1 MLSNTATLVLSWC
14 ILAALAVGLA
24 ARFAWHY
31 RQNEY
36 TWLQAPFYILNL
48 VYCRVVWR
56 TRVVGRLP
64 LDQVRG
70 AVIICNHVS
79 PIDPA
84 FIQLASTRLAH
95 WMVAREYSLHPLLKW
110 IFRLFEAI
118 PVSRAGVDTAA
129 TKAAIRYARQGEL
142 VGLFPEGRINDTGQ
156 VLLPGR
162 PGAALIALKAE
173 VPVIPCYIRGA
184 PYDGTSWGCFLMT
197 AKVTVSIGRPM
208 DISRYY
214 GLEPDKHVLEELTCL
229 FLRAMAELAG
239 ARDYQPKLAG
249 RFYKPVRDEE
259 ALAVQ

>member
-1 MLSNTATLVLSWC
+1 MLSPSPILIVSWSV
-14 ILAALAVGLA
+14 LAALGLA
-24 ARFAWHY
+24 LIVRFALHY
-31 RQNEY
+31 RHNEY
-36 TWLQAPFYILNL
+36 RWIQAPFYILNL

-64 LDQVRG
+64 LDRVRG

-95 WMVAREYSLHPLLKW
+95 WMVAREYSMHPVLKY

-129 TKAAIRYARQGEL
+129 TKAAMRYAQNGEL

-162 PGAALIALKAE
+162 PGVALIALKAE
-173 VPVIPCYIRGA
+173 VPVIPCYIQGA
-184 PYDGTSWGCFLMT
+184 PYDGTTFGCFLMT
-197 AKVTVSIGRPM
+197 AKVTVTIGEPI
-208 DISRYY
+208 DISPYY
-214 GLEPDKHVLEELTCL
+214 GLEPEKHVLEELTKL
-229 FLRAMAELAG
+229 LLVAMARLAG
-239 ARDYQPKLAG
+239 ARDYEPKLAG
-249 RFYKPVRDEE
+249 RFYKPAPSGEV
-259 ALAVQ
+259 LAVQ